1 MNELAF
7 PPCLARRRVID
18 TAAAVDHADTELIGH
33 RGWEGNGFL
42 CGEKQLRLKLL
53 FVFMKAI
60 TLRHVSNCHFGRS
73 KVEPQNLLPPCS
85 PLYWPHS
92 IERNAGS
99 FLWKELGWVLS
110 IGPRNFLKIFLPGG
124 KKIEPQTIL
133 VSEGWRDLM
142 RWWIPFPKC
151 FLPHPR

>member
-7 PPCLARRRVID
+7 PPLPGARRRVID

-60 TLRHVSNCHFGRS
+60 TLRHVSNCHFERCFMWLWMIMPF
-73 KVEPQNLLPPCS
+73 VLLR
-85 PLYWPHS
+85 L
-92 IERNAGS
+92 
-99 FLWKELGWVLS
+99 
-110 IGPRNFLKIFLPGG
+110 
-124 KKIEPQTIL
+124 
-133 VSEGWRDLM
+133 
-142 RWWIPFPKC
+142 
-151 FLPHPR
+151 

>member
-7 PPCLARRRVID
+7 PPLPGARRRVID

-60 TLRHVSNCHFGRS
+60 TLRHVSNCHFERS
-73 KVEPQNLLPPCS
+73 KVEPRNLLPPCS

-99 FLWKELGWVLS
+99 FLWKELG
-110 IGPRNFLKIFLPGG
+110 
-124 KKIEPQTIL
+124 
-133 VSEGWRDLM
+133 
-142 RWWIPFPKC
+142 
-151 FLPHPR
+151 